1 LYNETFFVVLNINN
15 IHKNN
20 HKTNTMA
27 KTNITTLLIGVA
39 LLLGTVACGP
49 SLVIQNVDYS
59 QPVESVLSPDNDNIV
74 HDQRYAVKFNVS
86 PVLNEEGTNSVDNV
100 HLIRNDAGFYFV
112 TASGFQNVYVFE
124 TAESELQLSSKIAIT
139 TEGLGEPAFNQRQDH
154 IELIDMATGDTY
166 RLTQEGIQ

>member
-1 LYNETFFVVLNINN
+1 MYNETFFVVLDIIN
-15 IHKNN
+15 IHKNT

-27 KTNITTLLIGVA
+27 KTNLTTLLIGVA

-49 SLVIQNVDYS
+49 SLVIQNVDYT
-59 QPVESVLSPDNDNIV
+59 QPVESVLSPDSDNIV

-86 PVLNEEGTNSVDNV
+86 PILTEEGTNEADNV
-100 HLIRNDAGFYFV
+100 HLIRNRAGFYFV

-124 TAESELQLSSKIAIT
+124 PAENELKLSSKIEIT
-139 TEGLGEPAFNQRQDH
+139 TAGLGQPAFNQRQDH
-154 IELIDMATGDTY
+154 IELIDMASGDTY